1 MYFNSGLELTSCE
14 DISTILLDV
23 KVIDTTSTTVTT
35 DARITILVLEALYS
49 FSSEGTCL
57 VLYAFNNQTTL
68 ANNHQHKAMA
78 DD

>member
-1 MYFNSGLELTSCE
+1 M
-14 DISTILLDV
+14 IH
-23 KVIDTTSTTVTT
+23 TTSTTVTT
-35 DARITILVLEALYS
+35 DARITILVLEALHS

>member
-1 MYFNSGLELTSCE
+1 M
-14 DISTILLDV
+14 IH
-23 KVIDTTSTTVTT
+23 TTSTTVTT
-35 DARITILVLEALYS
+35 DARITILVLEAFHS
-49 FSSEGTCL
+49 FSSEGTCI

>member
-1 MYFNSGLELTSCE
+1 M
-14 DISTILLDV
+14 
-23 KVIDTTSTTVTT
+23 IDTTSTTVTIA
-35 DARITILVLEALYS
+35 ARMTILVLEALHS
-49 FSSEGTCL
+49 FSSDGTSL